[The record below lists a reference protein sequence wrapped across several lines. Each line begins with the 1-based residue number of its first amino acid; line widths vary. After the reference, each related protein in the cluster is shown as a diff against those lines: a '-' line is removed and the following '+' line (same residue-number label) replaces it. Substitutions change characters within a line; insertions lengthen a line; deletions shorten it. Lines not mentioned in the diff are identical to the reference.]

1 MKKIHLFACAIMTAA
16 VILTSCSSTKV
27 TRVDSDTQIDL
38 SGYWNDTDLRV
49 VTETLIN
56 DCANSTRIR
65 NYKTKS
71 GEAPLVIVGP
81 IANKSSEHIDTTN
94 LARRFQTA
102 IINSGSMEFVADSE
116 QRLALRA
123 EKDDQANFATA
134 ESAKAI
140 AQELGADFM
149 LQGSVRTIVDTID
162 NKQVRTYYVDMEVID
177 LESNKILWQGE
188 NSDIKK
194 YIKKNKAKF

>member
-1 MKKIHLFACAIMTAA
+1 MKKNHLFACAIMTAA

-27 TRVDSDTQIDL
+27 TRVDADTQIDL

>member
-1 MKKIHLFACAIMTAA
+1 MKKLHLFACAIMAAA
-16 VILTSCSSTKV
+16 VIMTSCSSTKV
-27 TRVDSDTQIDL
+27 TRVDADTQIDL

-49 VTETLIN
+49 VTETLIH
-56 DCANSTRIR
+56 DCVNSTRIK

-71 GEAPLVIVGP
+71 GEAPLVIIGP

-102 IINSGSMEFVADSE
+102 IINSGSLEFVADSE

-123 EKDDQANFATA
+123 EKDDQAKFATA

-149 LQGSVRTIVDTID
+149 LQGSVRTIVDTVD

-194 YIKKNKAKF
+194 YIKKNKSKF

>member
-27 TRVDSDTQIDL
+27 TRVDADTQIDL

-81 IANKSSEHIDTTN
+81 IANKSSEHIDTTT

>member
-1 MKKIHLFACAIMTAA
+1 MKKTSVLSVLAFACAL
-16 VILTSCSSTKV
+16 VLSSCASTKV
-27 TRVDSDTQIDL
+27 SRVDADSQIDL

-56 DCANSTRIR
+56 DCANSTRIK

-71 GEAPLVIVGP
+71 GEAPLVIIGP
-81 IANKSSEHIDTTN
+81 ITNKSSEHIDTTN

-123 EKDDQANFATA
+123 EKDDQAKFATA

-149 LQGSVRTIVDTID
+149 LQGSVRTIVDTLD

-177 LESNKILWQGE
+177 LETNKILWQGE

-194 YIKKNKAKF
+194 YIKKSKSKF

>member
-27 TRVDSDTQIDL
+27 TRVDADTQIDL

-140 AQELGADFM
+140 AQELGASG
-149 LQGSVRTIVDTID
+149 LCSYNCR
-162 NKQVRTYYVDMEVID
+162 YY
-177 LESNKILWQGE
+177 
-188 NSDIKK
+188 
-194 YIKKNKAKF
+194 

>member
-1 MKKIHLFACAIMTAA
+1 MKKTHILSALILACA
-16 VILTSCSSTKV
+16 VFLSSCASTKV
-27 TRVDSDTQIDL
+27 TRVDADSTIDL
-38 SGYWNDTDLRV
+38 SGFWNDNDLRI

-56 DCANSTRIR
+56 DCANSTRIK

-71 GEAPLVIVGP
+71 GEAPLVIIGP
-81 IANKSSEHIDTTN
+81 ITNKSSEHIDTIN

-102 IINSGSMEFVADSE
+102 IINNGTMEFVADSE

-123 EKDDQANFATA
+123 EKDNQAQYSTA

-149 LQGSVRTIVDTID
+149 LQGSVRTIVDTVD
-162 NKQVRTYYVDMEVID
+162 NKQVRTYYVDMEIID
-177 LESNKILWQGE
+177 IESNKILWQGE

-194 YIKKNKAKF
+194 FIKRPKSKF